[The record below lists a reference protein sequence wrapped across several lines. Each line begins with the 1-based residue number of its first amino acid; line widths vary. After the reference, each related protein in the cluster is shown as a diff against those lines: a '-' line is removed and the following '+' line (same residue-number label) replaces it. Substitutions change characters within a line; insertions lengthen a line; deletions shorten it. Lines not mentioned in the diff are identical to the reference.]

1 MGIMHIKLSR
11 TTKTLHL
18 WLKTLIPQ
26 TRIALAVCRE
36 VTKQLEKA
44 QENRMITPQERS
56 LMKHLKHRI
65 LGLSAIYRSRARQKS
80 RLTWLQQGEAN
91 TKYFHKMAS
100 TRKKNNFIQSLQTD
114 HGLATSQLD
123 KHQEIFSH
131 FLHYI
136 GTYAPRS
143 CAINLT
149 NLGWH
154 PRPLLH
160 LEADI
165 SKNNVKKFVL
175 SGPEEKAPD
184 PDGFI
189 GLFFS
194 LCWEITREDLMLAI
208 NQFFSINQQ
217 NLHLLNQAYIVL
229 IPKKK
234 CPPKKISDF
243 RAISLIHS
251 FAKIVSKILA
261 NRLGPEL
268 GSLISTNQAAFIQ
281 KRCIHD
287 SFVYVKEV
295 IKGLHKKNHSI
306 FIKLDISKAF
316 DTINWPYLIG
326 IMSHFGFGQK
336 WRDWIT
342 VLWCTSSSTVLL
354 NGEQE
359 R

>member
-208 NQFFSINQQ
+208 NQFFSIN
-217 NLHLLNQAYIVL
+217 
-229 IPKKK
+229 
-234 CPPKKISDF
+234 
-243 RAISLIHS
+243 
-251 FAKIVSKILA
+251 
-261 NRLGPEL
+261 
-268 GSLISTNQAAFIQ
+268 
-281 KRCIHD
+281 
-287 SFVYVKEV
+287 
-295 IKGLHKKNHSI
+295 
-306 FIKLDISKAF
+306 
-316 DTINWPYLIG
+316 
-326 IMSHFGFGQK
+326 
-336 WRDWIT
+336 
-342 VLWCTSSSTVLL
+342 
-354 NGEQE
+354 
-359 R
+359 